1 LLLVGLVKPD
11 RGKTKTIKDRAVYVY
26 LPSLEMVE
34 DWKRRAEKSGVSIS
48 KFVIERV
55 EESIRREEGK
65 ESYVSR
71 AELVKRLR
79 NAEEELKKLRDEN
92 RLLKR
97 LAENLDNE
105 LKRYRAQPFL
115 EETFEG
121 IRRFDKDLIELLR
134 KGGSY
139 TQENIL
145 SHLNIDPSDADLVN
159 AVSKQLEALEA
170 YGLVEYKGRG
180 WKWKG

>member
-1 LLLVGLVKPD
+1 M
-11 RGKTKTIKDRAVYVY
+11 
-26 LPSLEMVE
+26 EMVY
-34 DWKRRAEKSGVSIS
+34 DWKRRAEKAGVSLS

-55 EESIRREEGK
+55 EESIRREEG
-65 ESYVSR
+65 EEGYLSR
-71 AELVKRLR
+71 AELIKRLGDS
-79 NAEEELKKLRDEN
+79 EGELRKLRNEN
-92 RLLKR
+92 RLLKK

-115 EETFEG
+115 EEAFEG
-121 IRRFDKDLIELLR
+121 VRRFDKDLMALLR

-139 TQENIL
+139 TQKHIL
-145 SHLNIDPSDADLVN
+145 SHLNVDPSDTNLVK
-159 AVSKQLEALEA
+159 ALSKQLEALEA